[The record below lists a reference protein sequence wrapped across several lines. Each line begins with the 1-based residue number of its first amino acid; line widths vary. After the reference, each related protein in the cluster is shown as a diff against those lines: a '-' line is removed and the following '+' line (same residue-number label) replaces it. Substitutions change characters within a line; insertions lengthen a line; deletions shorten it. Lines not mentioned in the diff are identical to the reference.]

1 MNKMYKVTSGWVKW
15 RGVKYTSGQEFI
27 ASNPNEQEKI
37 VLLEQCSLVKTAV
50 ARVASTPI
58 KLSKIKKDKKQPKAE
73 TDKEQS
79 KGD

>member
-1 MNKMYKVTSGWVKW
+1 MNKMYKVTSGWMKW
-15 RGVKYTSGQEFI
+15 RGVHYNSGEEFI
-27 ASNPNEQEKI
+27 AANPNEQEKI
-37 VLLEQCSLVKTAV
+37 VLLKQCEPVKTAI
-50 ARVASTPI
+50 ARVASAPI